1 MPSTTLGK
9 IATGIAG
16 TTGTSSLGVSAFAVF
31 RMTSAHTVPGGVW
44 AALVALGAATA
55 VVSCLGLVLEYMLKK
70 LEIEVQDK
78 EAQRDQELKRTRLE
92 MHKTVLEKA
101 AAEPGSAASYCE
113 LIIADA
119 LYLAVEQNGA
129 RPADLTPRLRHGHSV
144 PRPGRPVDR
153 QQARRGPGA

>member
-16 TTGTSSLGVSAFAVF
+16 TTGTGSLGVSAFAVF
-31 RMTSAHTVPGGVW
+31 RITSAHSVPSGVW
-44 AALVALGAATA
+44 VALVALGAATA
-55 VVSCLGLVLEYMLKK
+55 VVSSLGLVLEYMLKK
-70 LEIEVQDK
+70 LEVEAQNK
-78 EAQRDQELKRTRLE
+78 EAELDQELKRVRLE

-101 AAEPGSAASYCE
+101 AGEPGSAANYRE

-129 RPADLTPRLRHGHSV
+129 QPADRTHGHLY
-144 PRPGRPVDR
+144 GRGVS
-153 QQARRGPGA
+153 GPGCPADQA